1 MNMIRSL
8 AEASTVINIEAAI
21 LAAAAA
27 LAAGIILIIIRHRRV

>member
-1 MNMIRSL
+1 MKMIQSL
-8 AEASTVINIEAAI
+8 AETGTVINIEAAI